1 MWGMTF
7 EKSLQM
13 FAPREA
19 RKRAE
24 AEARADERQKVRAE
38 LEAYSVWYVEKWSP
52 IVGEDRAKAEAWNI
66 LVAARRVTEQRSPE
80 SPK

>member
-7 EKSLQM
+7 ERSLEM

-19 RKRAE
+19 RRRAE
-24 AEARADERQKVRAE
+24 AAARADERQKVCAE

-52 IVGEDRAKAEAWNI
+52 LIGEDRAKADAWNI
-66 LVAARRVTEQRSPE
+66 LVAAKRVAQQR
-80 SPK
+80 